1 MTKFGFLMVIIALC
15 GCAPQENQHTSLGV
29 DQCNRQE
36 QMLRCLS
43 TTPAGPQATNKSD
56 WSDVVDNCSSA
67 AYYSSIRQKNTIKAE
82 CMVPL

>member
-1 MTKFGFLMVIIALC
+1 MTKFGFLMVSIALC

-43 TTPAGPQATNKSD
+43 TTPARPASNK
-56 WSDVVDNCSSA
+56 
-67 AYYSSIRQKNTIKAE
+67 QK
-82 CMVPL
+82 